1 MRFFSNYYRSNNRLN
16 GKTIVITGAN
26 CGIGK
31 ETAKDLYKRGG
42 RVILACRDINKAKEA
57 VNDIKENVLKTQE
70 NNLEEELGELEI
82 CQLNLNSFANIK
94 KCAQHLLTTE
104 SNIHILINNAGVFL
118 HPFEK
123 TKDGFETHFQ
133 VNHLGHFLLTLLL
146 LPKIE
151 ESGPG
156 CRIINVS
163 SLAHKYGDINFEDLN
178 LEHCYTP
185 IKGYCQS
192 KLANILFTKELN
204 NKLRAAGIQNINVY
218 SLHPGIVKTEI
229 ARYLDA
235 SYFRGARLISSL
247 INPLMKTPDQ
257 GAQTTIYCAI
267 DENAGKESGLYY
279 DNCRVV
285 NPSMKACDPELANQ
299 LWKYS
304 CELLGLSSDN
314 GLKELS
320 KIITKKEII

>member
-1 MRFFSNYYRSNNRLN
+1 MRFFSNYCRSNNRLN
-16 GKTIVITGAN
+16 GKTVVITGAN

-31 ETAKDLYKRGG
+31 ETARDLYKRGG

-57 VNDIKENVLKTQE
+57 VNDIKENVSKTQE

-82 CQLNLNSFANIK
+82 CHLNLNNLANIK
-94 KCAQHLLTTE
+94 KCAQHLLSTE

-163 SLAHKYGDINFEDLN
+163 SVAHK
-178 LEHCYTP
+178 
-185 IKGYCQS
+185 S
-192 KLANILFTKELN
+192 
-204 NKLRAAGIQNINVY
+204 AGIQNINVY
-218 SLHPGIVKTEI
+218 SLHPGVVKTELN
-229 ARYLDA
+229 RYLDA

-247 INPLMKTPDQ
+247 INPLMKTSEQ
-257 GAQTTIYCAI
+257 GAQTTIYCAV

-304 CELLGLSSDN
+304 CELLGLLSDI

-320 KIITKKEII
+320 KIITKKEIK